1 MICLSHRTS
10 RDTFGLGASWEV
22 RPLKRTWGTLLTA
35 RRISWA
41 DGLVA
46 VFIFALLYLV
56 VRLTADMNV
65 PFSIKHQPH
74 ISLNWRML
82 PYYCARSL
90 LRMFIAFFFS
100 LLFTFI
106 YGRAAARN
114 KTAQKVMI
122 PILDILQSIPV
133 LGFLSMTVVG
143 FMALFP
149 HSLLGLEFASIFA
162 IFTGQAWNMT
172 FSFYQSVSTIP
183 RELNEAAS
191 MNRLDA
197 YGRFTRLELPYSMI
211 GLVWNS
217 MMSFGGG
224 WFFLAASEALT
235 VGHQTVYLPGIGS
248 YIATA
253 IDRGDTRATVY
264 GIVAMMLLIVVID
277 QLFWRPIVAW
287 SQKFK
292 MDLSG
297 ADDAPQS
304 WFLKILRRSRLAEWV
319 STAVFGAAFRQLDRA
334 LLKVSRRR
342 KVKAPAKRNRMVRR
356 AVLWGLFAGVTVVVV
371 IYGSLG
377 VREISR
383 LGMSDILHVV
393 LLGGLT
399 LVRVM
404 TSTALAVA
412 WALPVGVAIGLNPRA
427 SRIAQPLIQMAASFP
442 TNTIY
447 PLVTILYIA
456 WGISFQIGAVPLMML
471 GTQWYILFSVIA
483 GAMSI
488 PNDLKEATR
497 VLGLRG
503 WVRWK
508 NLILPSVFPYLVTGC
523 VTASGGAWN
532 ASILAE
538 FVTWKGKTHVASG
551 LGSLLDKSAASHNWS
566 NFIIGLIVM
575 SAIVVL
581 VNHFVWRPMHRLA
594 ESRYHFD

>member
-1 MICLSHRTS
+1 
-10 RDTFGLGASWEV
+10 
-22 RPLKRTWGTLLTA
+22 
-35 RRISWA
+35 
-41 DGLVA
+41 
-46 VFIFALLYLV
+46 
-56 VRLTADMNV
+56 MNV
-65 PFSIKHQPH
+65 PFSLRHEPK
-74 ISLNWRML
+74 ISLSWWML
-82 PYYCARSL
+82 PYYSARSL

-100 LLFTFI
+100 LMFTFI

-114 KTAQKVMI
+114 KTAQKIMI

-133 LGFLSMTVVG
+133 LGFLSITVTG

-172 FSFYQSVSTIP
+172 FSFYQSVSTVP
-183 RELNEAAS
+183 RELSEAAS

-197 YGRFTRLELPYSMI
+197 FGRFTRLELPYSMI

-235 VGHQTVYLPGIGS
+235 VGHHTVELPGIGS

-253 IDRGDTRATVY
+253 IEDGNTRATVY
-264 GIVAMMLLIVVID
+264 GIVAMMLLIVIVD

-297 ADDAPQS
+297 ADDAPKS
-304 WFLKILRRSRLAEWV
+304 WFLQILRRSRLAEWV
-319 STAVFGAAFRQLDRA
+319 STAVFGAAFRALDRFIVMFA
-334 LLKVSRRR
+334 RRR
-342 KVKAPAKRNRMVRR
+342 PKFRGTHSNARLVRR
-356 AVLWGLFAGVTVVVV
+356 AFLWLVLAALTVLVA
-371 IYGSLG
+371 IYGVLG
-377 VREISR
+377 VQEVAR
-383 LGMSDILHVV
+383 LGITEILHIIV
-393 LLGGLT
+393 LGAYT
-399 LVRVM
+399 LSRVLA
-404 TSTALAVA
+404 STVLAIA
-412 WALPVGVAIGLNPRA
+412 WTVPVGVAIGLNPRA
-427 SRIAQPLIQMAASFP
+427 SRIAQPLIQMMASFP

-447 PLVTILYIA
+447 PLVTVIYIA
-456 WGISFQIGAVPLMML
+456 LGISFQLGAVPLMML

-483 GAMSI
+483 GSMSI

-503 WVRWK
+503 WERWK
-508 NLILPSVFPYLVTGC
+508 RLILPSIFPYLVTGC
-523 VTASGGAWN
+523 ITASGGAWN

-538 FVTWKGKTHVASG
+538 FVTWKNRVHAASG
-551 LGSLLDKSAASHNWS
+551 LGSFLDITAADHHWAD
-566 NFIIGLIVM
+566 FIVGLIVM
-575 SAIVVL
+575 SAFVVL

-594 ESRYHFD
+594 ENRFHLD